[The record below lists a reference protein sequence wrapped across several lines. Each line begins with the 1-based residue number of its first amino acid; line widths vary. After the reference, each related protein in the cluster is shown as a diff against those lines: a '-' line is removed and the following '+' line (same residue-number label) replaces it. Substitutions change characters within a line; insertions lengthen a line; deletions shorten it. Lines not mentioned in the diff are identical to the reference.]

1 MPHALEPLEP
11 QGPKGSEMVQFKRA
25 LHPAPPARFMFF
37 HRRNGAT
44 AQQLTN
50 VQVQQ
55 CLRFTWLLGMEG
67 NRKMQ
72 PEVLG

>member
-1 MPHALEPLEP
+1 MPWNHWS
-11 QGPKGSEMVQFKRA
+11 PKTPRGQKWFSSNELFI
-25 LHPAPPARFMFF
+25 LHLPRVLCFF
-37 HRRNGAT
+37 TGAT

-55 CLRFTWLLGMEG
+55 CIRFTWLLGMEG

-72 PEVLG
+72 PGVLG